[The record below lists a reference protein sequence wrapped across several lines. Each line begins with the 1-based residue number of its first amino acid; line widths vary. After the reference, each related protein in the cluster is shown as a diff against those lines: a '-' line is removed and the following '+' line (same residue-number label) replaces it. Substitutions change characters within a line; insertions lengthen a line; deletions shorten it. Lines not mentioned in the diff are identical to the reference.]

1 MMRIPLPEPDA
12 YPEYYRP
19 YIQGVPDD
27 EVMSYFVQSQS
38 AVPEFLRQIPEEKLG
53 YAYREDKWTV
63 AEVIQHI
70 LDTERVFAYRG
81 LCIAR
86 GEQKPLPGF
95 DQDLY
100 NRNAET
106 SHRTL
111 HSLIDEWTGIRHA
124 TISLFAHLPDDCLNY
139 AGHAAGYPI
148 RLIAIPWIIAGHE
161 YHHLNVLRE
170 RYL

>member
-1 MMRIPLPEPDA
+1 MMQITLPEADA
-12 YPEYYRP
+12 YPEYYRK
-19 YIQGVPDD
+19 YVEAVPDN
-27 EVMSYFVQSQS
+27 EVMTYFVHSQS

-53 YAYREDKWTV
+53 YAYAKDKWTV

-86 GEQKPLPGF
+86 GEEKPLPGF

-106 SHRTL
+106 SHRSL
-111 HSLIDEWTGIRHA
+111 GSLIDEWSAIRHS

-139 AGHAAGYPI
+139 LGHAAGYPI
-148 RLIAIPWIIAGHE
+148 RLNAIPWIIAGHE

>member
-1 MMRIPLPEPDA
+1 MMRISMPDEGT
-12 YPEYYRP
+12 YPEYYRQ
-19 YIQGVPDD
+19 YVEAVPDD
-27 EVMSYFVQSQS
+27 EVMTYFVHSQS
-38 AVPEFLRQIPEEKLG
+38 AVPDFLRQIPENKLG
-53 YAYREDKWTV
+53 YAYAEDKWTI

-70 LDTERVFAYRG
+70 MDGERVFAYRG

-86 GEQKPLPGF
+86 GEQQPLPSF

-100 NRNAET
+100 IRNAET

-111 HSLIDEWTGIRHA
+111 ASLIDEWTGIRHA

-139 AGHAAGYPI
+139 LGHAAGYPI
-148 RLIAIPWIIAGHE
+148 RLKAIPWIIAGHE
-161 YHHLNVLRE
+161 YHHMNVLRE